1 MGTRRWVRIAAVTT
15 LAVAGTLAVTAAPAQ
30 ALPRSCATLMDW
42 IDYDWNEVNEFSNW
56 ASIDQHDGNW
66 QDYQENMEM
75 AKFWTEVAQADT
87 AAAQR
92 AHCY

>member
-1 MGTRRWVRIAAVTT
+1 MRTRRWVRIAAVTT

-42 IDYDWNEVNEFSNW
+42 IDYDWSQVNEYASW
-56 ASIDQHDGNW
+56 ADINQHDGDW
-66 QDYQENMEM
+66 QNYNENMEM
-75 AKFWTEVAQADT
+75 VRFWTEVAHMDT